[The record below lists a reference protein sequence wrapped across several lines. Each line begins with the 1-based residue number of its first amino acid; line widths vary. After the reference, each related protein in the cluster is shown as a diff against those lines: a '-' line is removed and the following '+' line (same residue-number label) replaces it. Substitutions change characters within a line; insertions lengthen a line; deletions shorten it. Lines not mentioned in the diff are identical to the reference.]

1 MTPSGSPDTT
11 TATPL
16 DAWLEAI
23 DAPDSVVQSLVR
35 DLGGM
40 GVQLRPRGPGPGRPR
55 SGVIIFAGD
64 IAAATDRIRQVT
76 NGRREPVLALS
87 TSQHTLGSGS
97 WELLRAGAAD
107 VFSLRDPAGS
117 ARQVAE
123 RLRRW
128 RTIDELVDCRHVREF
143 LVGGS
148 LAWQAVLR
156 DTVEVAR
163 FTDAAVLITGESG
176 TGKERVAQL
185 IHELDPRPNKK
196 QLVVLDCSTVV
207 PSLSGSEFFGHEKG
221 AFTGA
226 AAAREGA
233 FELAD
238 GGTLFLDEV
247 GELPV
252 TLQAEL
258 LRVIQEGTFKR
269 VGSNTWRKSTFRLVC
284 ATNRDLATEQARG
297 TFRNDFYYRIADC
310 TLHLPSLRDRTEDI
324 LPLFQHF
331 FSQVHPDRKPPELAG
346 AVRELLVSRAYP
358 GNVRDL
364 RSLALRILHR
374 HLGAGFVTVGDI
386 PDQERPAPERPT
398 ASWPDHRFE
407 ESIRRSLALGAT
419 LEDIT
424 SATADVATR
433 LAVARAGG
441 DLQRAARSLGVPD
454 RTVRLWAAGQVNPQA
469 DRPLSPAGNGCAPPK

>member
-1 MTPSGSPDTT
+1 MAS
-11 TATPL
+11 PL
-16 DAWLEAI
+16 DAWLEVI
-23 DAPDSVVQSLVR
+23 EAPDSVVQSVVR
-35 DLGGM
+35 GLGAM
-40 GVQLRPRGPGPGRPR
+40 GVQLRPRVPGSGRPR
-55 SGVIIFAGD
+55 NGVIAFGGST
-64 IAAATDRIRQVT
+64 AAAADCIRDAMNSCSERI
-76 NGRREPVLALS
+76 LALS
-87 TSQHTLGSGS
+87 TSQHVLGNGS

-107 VFSLRDPAGS
+107 VFSLCDPADS

-128 RTIDELVDCRHVREF
+128 RTIDELVGCRYVQEF
-143 LVGGS
+143 LVGDS
-148 LAWQAVLR
+148 PPWQAVLR
-156 DTVEVAR
+156 DAVEVAC

-269 VGSNTWRKSTFRLVC
+269 VGSNAWRKSTFRLVC

-297 TFRNDFYYRIADC
+297 TFRNDFYYRIAAC

-324 LPLFQHF
+324 LPLFRHF
-331 FSQVHPDRKPPELAG
+331 FRQMHPDRELPELEG
-346 AVRELLVSRAYP
+346 AVRDLLVNRAYP

-364 RSLALRILHR
+364 RSLAVRILHR
-374 HLGAGFVTVGDI
+374 YLGAGFVTVGDV
-386 PDQERPAPERPT
+386 PDQERPTPETST
-398 ASWPDHRFE
+398 ASWQDHRFE
-407 ESIRRSLALGAT
+407 ESISRSLALGAR

-424 SATADVATR
+424 SATADVAMR
-433 LAVARAGG
+433 LAVAREGG

-454 RTVRLWAAGQVNPQA
+454 RTVRSWAAGRANPQA
-469 DRPLSPAGNGCAPPK
+469 DRPLPPAGNGSAPPR